1 LEEDGAATR
10 SLLWLGKKRTSRVV
24 LILGSVLLIAILTV
38 LFSILLAQDISAFG
52 TFPEGTTVCGVDVS
66 GLTKTEAK
74 VKCETELAEIA
85 DRPLSLEID
94 DEVYPIPPGEIG
106 LQLNYTAMV
115 DDAYARAWNV
125 NVFERMARRFL
136 QKPKA
141 ISAPVT
147 AEYDEELLG
156 QFIRTAMGAID
167 RPPHDAYIDVSTG
180 TGKVVPALD
189 GRKANYDQLLAEAKE
204 ALGTS
209 DRTVD
214 VQVERSPPTLTDE
227 GFGRYILVNLGS
239 NTLSLYDRDTLLAS
253 YTVATGSPEWP
264 TCIGQWAI
272 MKMEKNP
279 IWHNRGAE
287 WSKNM
292 PDSIP
297 PGPGSPLGTRA
308 MHING
313 GGIMIHGTSSTWS
326 LGRSVSHGCIRM
338 SMGNVEKLFEEVG
351 VDTPVYIIKESGEPG
366 FDCTRRPFWL

>member
-10 SLLWLGKKRTSRVV
+10 LLLWLGKKRTSRVV
-24 LILGSVLLIAILTV
+24 LILGSVLLVAILAV
-38 LFSILLAQDISAFG
+38 LFSFLLAQDISAFG
-52 TFPEGTTVCGVDVS
+52 TFPEGTTVCGVDA
-66 GLTKTEAK
+66 GGQTKA
-74 VKCETELAEIA
+74 VAVARCESELAEVA
-85 DRPLSLEID
+85 DKPLSLKID
-94 DEVYPIPPGEIG
+94 DEVYPITPEQIG
-106 LQLNYTAMV
+106 LRLNYTAMV

-136 QKPKA
+136 KKPKA
-141 ISAPVT
+141 ISAPVA

-156 QFIRTAMGAID
+156 QFVLAAMGSID

-180 TGKVVPALD
+180 IGKVVPAVD
-189 GRKANYDQLLAEAKE
+189 GRKADYEQLLAQAKE

-209 DRTVD
+209 ERTVN

-239 NTLSLYDRDTLLAS
+239 HTLSLYDRDTLLAS

-264 TCIGQWAI
+264 TCLGQWAI

-279 IWHNRGAE
+279 IWHNRGAD

-292 PDSIP
+292 PESIP
-297 PGPGSPLGTRA
+297 PGPGNPLGTRA

-313 GGIMIHGTSSTWS
+313 GGVMIHGTSSTWS

-338 SMGNVEKLFEEVG
+338 SIGDVEALFEEVG
-351 VDTPVYIIKESGEPG
+351 YNTPVYIIKESGEPG
-366 FDCTRRPFWL
+366 FDCTRKPFWQ